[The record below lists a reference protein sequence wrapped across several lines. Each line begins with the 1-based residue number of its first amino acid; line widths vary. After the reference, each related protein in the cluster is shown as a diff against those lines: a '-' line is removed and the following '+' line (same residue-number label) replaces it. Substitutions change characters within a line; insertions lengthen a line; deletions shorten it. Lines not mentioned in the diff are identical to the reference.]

1 VKRIAVCLLSVV
13 AFCAANPFVETYL
26 SEVGVDPAGQFVELC
41 CAPYSQSI
49 DLTGWQLVTTTS
61 TCTLGCYL
69 SSGEF
74 LVVDSAGLAQGLIG
88 RGELRLNP
96 LGDSLLLLDDTGRVQ
111 DRVRYPRYPTG
122 HDSAP
127 LPPTTGSVSFW
138 NYDDEW
144 NQSMNWYVDSTP
156 TPGAGNDDYSLISGS
171 VTGSG
176 GEVLD
181 EVVVWAS
188 GRNGDCHRG
197 LYHQSDF
204 SIGGLGA
211 GTYQVGAWAYH
222 HSHSYS
228 VTYPES
234 VFVGYAQTTSGIN
247 IVVPLTGVAEPTR
260 PTAPSPPLMRVS
272 GRSLL
277 LTGNGSTPLDV
288 GFYNQVGSRVFFC
301 HLGVFQNERRIEVPA
316 RLAAGV
322 YFVDCT
328 CGATTT
334 STKLVLY

>member
-1 VKRIAVCLLSVV
+1 LLVAA
-13 AFCAANPFVETYL
+13 AFCAANPFVETFL

-41 CAPYSQSI
+41 CAPYPQPV
-49 DLTGWQLVTTTS
+49 DLTGWQLITSMS
-61 TCTLGCYL
+61 TCTLDYYL

-88 RGELRLNP
+88 RGKLRLNP
-96 LGDSLLLLDDTGRVQ
+96 LGDSVVLLYDSGGIA
-111 DRVRYPRYPTG
+111 DRVTYPRYPTG
-122 HDSAP
+122 YDSAP
-127 LPPTTGSVSFW
+127 LPPATGSVSFW
-138 NYDDEW
+138 NYDDVED
-144 NQSMNWYVDSTP
+144 QSMNWYIDSTP

-197 LYHQSDF
+197 LYRQSDF

-260 PTAPSPPLMRVS
+260 PTAGSLPLMRVS
-272 GRSLL
+272 GQSLL
-277 LTGNGSTPLDV
+277 VTGNGVSPVTVEL
-288 GFYNQVGSRVFFC
+288 YNQLGSHVSTF
-301 HLGVFQNERRIEVPA
+301 HLGPIRGEKRVEIPA
-316 RLAAGV
+316 SLAAGV

-328 CGATTT
+328 CRATTI